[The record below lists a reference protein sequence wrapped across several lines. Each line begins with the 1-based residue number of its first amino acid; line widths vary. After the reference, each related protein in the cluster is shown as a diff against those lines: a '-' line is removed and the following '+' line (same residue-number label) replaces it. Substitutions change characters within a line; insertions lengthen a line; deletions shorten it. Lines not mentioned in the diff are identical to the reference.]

1 MISLKSPYILSLL
14 INILVLILFFK
25 NINCSIQSYNQTG
38 NRIDIQLI
46 EPLFKINITSLG
58 NPLYENAV
66 STLNS
71 CLFNTSTISIDLT
84 KFKGV
89 VNYIKNTGYDDFV
102 FTLCG
107 AVKPHTQSY
116 SGFDSYGRPETETFK
131 LGRYGIDDYA
141 LKLSYS
147 SFEELP
153 YTSLTITF
161 YCSDED
167 DFKILKKFPP
177 NVGQSHYNISIDSRH
192 VCPYRN
198 VKLMKSNY
206 YLTQPNIASIL
217 LDENSTS
224 TFFFNNGYSIENTST
239 KYLDPIVYSI
249 ENDDNQI
256 VVNGFFFVNM
266 KSQYQ
271 IYIDGLI
278 LDIISINSTTALLN
292 CTNFM
297 DNRFLVRLGEDY
309 PFGESGPF
317 SFSKSTNNFNVSLM
331 MQYQYN
337 KYETILECSGC
348 IGSILEGIIG
358 YNNDSIFINDKSLS
372 IVNENNRYIEQRGV
386 YLRSLY
392 PPYKTSN
399 IIWNPPS
406 SIETFD
412 IKNENFQFSGGKQTI
427 QGYFITPSIIN
438 GKLSFLNGTDVILK
452 YQVLNNF
459 IKTQGTFIIPP
470 GYGSGNFSI
479 YLNDQLVNSTLFSYV
494 PPTSSWIKS
503 MKQDKEKIQL
513 TLIFD
518 LNPDFNITNIKY
530 SNGHPLDYH
539 IINQNI
545 IQFNLSSY
553 STNQITFN
561 DNTHGETLKNFEP
574 FIYNYSII
582 ENDIVEINGLFL
594 SKDLTYYNFS
604 MGTFLIDQMN
614 RILYFDNYKIKINIK
629 YYSENNLILTLYGSN
644 ISIPIVDRNQDTMVY
659 MEGSSDYYY
668 IYCNNNCAGIKVQ
681 GIKIYKIGSN
691 DEFSTFQFSLDNLN
705 SGIFSIGLSYSDSI
719 EVNADSWITYST
731 PLNNNAIFL
740 PLPPPTFIH
749 LYSQDGL
756 YSMTNFEDY
765 EFEVGGNFL
774 YTTYNNSQ
782 YCKMSFNF
790 VNGTVYEFSGEN
802 LVSKSGSVKR
812 YYILKVPY
820 ANGDGNFTVNYF
832 DNANNYIL
840 LKSIPFKYPVGL
852 LVVHSISNVEP
863 NLPNSK
869 LSIIADGIFSLP
881 LIQLKIGSNGDIF
894 NCDNI
899 TAIGLSSKGTIVN
912 CNFNST
918 SLTTPEQFNQKIYI
932 TINNGQ
938 DHNLETSFS
947 QCLTCIN
954 TDSSNSIID
963 TSNSLIDTSNSMIG
977 SSSKTDSSNSKN
989 NSSNSYINS
998 NSYID
1003 SSDNKINSSDK
1014 IIIMNYLLLQLI
1026 IIFTIIN

>member
-1 MISLKSPYILSLL
+1 MSIKSPNIFILSFL
-14 INILVLILFFK
+14 INIFVLILFFK
-25 NINCSIQSYNQTG
+25 NINCSIIQSYNQTG
-38 NRIDIQLI
+38 NRIDIQLK
-46 EPLFKINITSLG
+46 EPLFKVNITSLG

-71 CLFNTSTISIDLT
+71 CLFNTSAISIDLT

-89 VNYIKNTGYDDFV
+89 VNRIKNTGYDDFV
-102 FTLCG
+102 FTLCDI
-107 AVKPHTQSY
+107 VKKDYQSY
-116 SGFDSYGRPETETFK
+116 AYDVPYGIPETETFK

-141 LKLSYS
+141 LKLSYAS
-147 SFEELP
+147 LKLWFC
-153 YTSLTITF
+153 YTTSTITF
-161 YCSDED
+161 YCSEND
-167 DFKILKKFPP
+167 DFRIHYHDPP
-177 NVGQSHYNISIDSRH
+177 TTQCAYDIEIDSKH

-206 YLTQPNIASIL
+206 YLTQPNIVSIL
-217 LDENSTS
+217 LDENSTT
-224 TFFFNNGYSIENTST
+224 TFFFNNGSFIENLLI
-239 KYLDPIVYSI
+239 KPIVYSI
-249 ENDDNQI
+249 ENDDYQI
-256 VVNGFFFVNM
+256 IVNGLFFVNM

-271 IYIDGLI
+271 FYMEGLF

-309 PFGESGPF
+309 PFGISGPF

-331 MQYQYN
+331 MYQN
-337 KYETILECSGC
+337 DKYATILECSSC
-348 IGSILEGIIG
+348 IGSVVEGIIE
-358 YNNDSIFINDKSLS
+358 YNNYSIFIDNSTFS
-372 IVNENNRYIEQRGV
+372 IVNENNRYIEKGGGGI

-406 SIETFD
+406 SIESYD
-412 IKNENFQFSGGKQTI
+412 IRNENFQFSGGKQTI
-427 QGYFITPSIIN
+427 QGYFITPSIVI

-459 IKTQGTFIIPP
+459 IKTKGIFIIPP

-479 YLNDQLVNSTLFSYV
+479 YLNDQLVNSTLFNYV
-494 PPTSSWIKS
+494 PPDSSSSWIKS

-513 TLIFD
+513 TLTFD

-530 SNGHPLDYH
+530 SNGLSLDYQ

-561 DNTHGETLKNFEP
+561 DNIHKETLKNFEH

-582 ENDIVEINGLFL
+582 ENDIVEINSLFL
-594 SKDLTYYNFS
+594 SKDMAYYNFS
-604 MGTFLIDQMN
+604 MGTLLIDQMN

-629 YYSENNLILTLYGSN
+629 YYADNNLILTLYGSN
-644 ISIPIVDRNQDTMVY
+644 ISIPIVGRNQEDTQVY
-659 MEGSSDYYY
+659 IQQSNSDDDDDDGYF
-668 IYCNNNCAGIKVQ
+668 IYCHDNCAGIEVY
-681 GIKIYKIGSN
+681 GFIINGESTIIK
-691 DEFSTFQFSLDNLN
+691 FSFNNFS
-705 SGIFSIGLSYSDSI
+705 SGIFNIGPFNLKSTSINT
-719 EVNADSWITYST
+719 ETWITYKT
-731 PLNNNAIFL
+731 PLNNTTIVLLL
-740 PLPPPTFIH
+740 PQPTFD
-749 LYSQDGL
+749 YFNSQDGL

-774 YTTYNNSQ
+774 YTIYNNSQ
-782 YCKMSFNF
+782 FCKMSFNF
-790 VNGTVYEFSGEN
+790 NNGTVYEFTEDN
-802 LVSKSGSVKR
+802 VISKSNSLNR
-812 YYILKVPY
+812 YYKLKAPY

-832 DNANNYIL
+832 DSTNNNNQMIL

-881 LIQLKIGSNGDIF
+881 LIQLKIGPDGNTF

-918 SLTTPEQFNQKIYI
+918 SLTTPKQFNQKIYI

-954 TDSSNSIID
+954 TDSSNS
-963 TSNSLIDTSNSMIG
+963 
-977 SSSKTDSSNSKN
+977 
-989 NSSNSYINS
+989 
-998 NSYID
+998 
-1003 SSDNKINSSDK
+1003 KINSSDK
-1014 IIIMNYLLLQLI
+1014 IIIYNNYLLLLLPFI
-1026 IIFTIIN
+1026 IIITIFNF